1 MSENVINGN
10 AKEEILIVL
19 ELLRKS
25 LIRNGVS
32 MAFNSETKELIF
44 FDTDIY
50 LEEKRFSG
58 FTVPIEKL
66 VR

>member
-1 MSENVINGN
+1 MSENVIKGN

-44 FDTDIY
+44 FDTYIY

>member
-1 MSENVINGN
+1 MSENVINVN
-10 AKEEILIVL
+10 AKEEILIIL